1 MFVYSSYHLNIS
13 FPSSGSHFNKLERV
27 LETLKN
33 GFVSTVTLWITLNK
47 TKNITNNFTKLI
59 TNIKNNNHASI
70 NYDASIET
78 LATARSTAYI
88 PISFLGNYRGYI
100 NENYYCTTDSRN
112 RKFQTQKNPSIIP
125 VTWNPEYPPPPPGD
139 LHGTSFQ
146 SSPKINRMLITTLI
160 CIRWTLWLNM
170 AGNRSRFSKH

>member
-1 MFVYSSYHLNIS
+1 M
-13 FPSSGSHFNKLERV
+13 
-27 LETLKN
+27 
-33 GFVSTVTLWITLNK
+33 
-47 TKNITNNFTKLI
+47 NNFTKLI

-125 VTWNPEYPPPPPGD
+125 VTSNPEYPPWGFTWHVISIIAENKSHAHHNTY
-139 LHGTSFQ
+139 LHTV
-146 SSPKINRMLITTLI
+146 N
-160 CIRWTLWLNM
+160 
-170 AGNRSRFSKH
+170 AVA